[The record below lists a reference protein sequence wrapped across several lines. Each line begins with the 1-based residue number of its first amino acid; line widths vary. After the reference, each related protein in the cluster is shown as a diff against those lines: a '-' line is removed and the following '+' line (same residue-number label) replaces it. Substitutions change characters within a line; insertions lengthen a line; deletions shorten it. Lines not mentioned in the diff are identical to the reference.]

1 MTVPYHRRMPRPV
14 RTRMGRDARRADLLA
29 AAARAVAAQPGER
42 LTFEAIAAEAQVSS
56 TLPYKYFDSPEDVAL
71 ELYTTAVTDVDAR
84 TDQVLGDNERTFDD
98 KVRHTVELWCTLVER
113 DDFLFVRLAEG
124 ANAAS
129 LDQVVR
135 RRRERAIEVW
145 AQQIRAEFGVSD
157 ATARVLAASITGGAS
172 AVVGRIFADD
182 LDRADTADL
191 FVRVV
196 RAQCTAAR

>member
-1 MTVPYHRRMPRPV
+1 
-14 RTRMGRDARRADLLA
+14 MGRDERRADLLA
-29 AAARAVAAQPGER
+29 AAARAVAARPGEL
-42 LTFEAIAAEAQVSS
+42 LTFEAIAAEAQVSP

-71 ELYTTAVTDVDAR
+71 ELYRTAVADVDER
-84 TDQVLGDNERTFDD
+84 TDRLLADTERTFDD
-98 KVRHTVELWCTLVER
+98 KVRDTIGLWCTLVER

-129 LDQVVR
+129 LDRAVR

-145 AQQIRAEFGVSD
+145 AEQIRTEFGLEDTV
-157 ATARVLAASITGGAS
+157 ARVLAASVTGGAS
-172 AVVGRIFADD
+172 AVVQRIFADD

-196 RAQCTAAR
+196 RAQCDTAR